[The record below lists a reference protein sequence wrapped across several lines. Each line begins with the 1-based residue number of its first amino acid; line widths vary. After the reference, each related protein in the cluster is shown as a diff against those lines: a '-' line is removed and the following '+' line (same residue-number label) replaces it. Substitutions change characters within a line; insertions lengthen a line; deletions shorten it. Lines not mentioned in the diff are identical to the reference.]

1 MRIYADFPKPFFL
14 LAALFPFSDIL
25 IQCGFCYLPALP
37 CAECF
42 NLLLRYQLVRL
53 VPSYAEFVL

>member
-1 MRIYADFPKPFFL
+1 MQIFQNRFL

-37 CAECF
+37 CAECLYLF
-42 NLLLRYQLVRL
+42 LRYQLVRL